1 MMKGNNSTN
10 TNQTPTIGDML
21 DRIKDISIKV
31 KQYPSGSPRRKY
43 LEEEQSKIIDQF
55 DGVPDIQSQ
64 CKKLIGD
71 ISAQMSDKPHTKQ
84 IRSQS
89 ITRELDSI
97 FSRMI
102 ELQKQ
107 IQQSSGNKNEI
118 ECLNAEYSNLMD
130 FVDNISD
137 YPKLSG
143 ESESS
148 SKGE

>member
-1 MMKGNNSTN
+1 
-10 TNQTPTIGDML
+10 
-21 DRIKDISIKV
+21 
-31 KQYPSGSPRRKY
+31 
-43 LEEEQSKIIDQF
+43 
-55 DGVPDIQSQ
+55 
-64 CKKLIGD
+64 
-71 ISAQMSDKPHTKQ
+71 
-84 IRSQS
+84 
-89 ITRELDSI
+89 
-97 FSRMI
+97 MI

>member
-1 MMKGNNSTN
+1 MMKGNNSPD

-21 DRIKDISIKV
+21 ERIKDISLKL

-71 ISAQMSDKPHTKQ
+71 IRTQIHDKPQTKKIQ
-84 IRSQS
+84 SQTS
-89 ITRELDSI
+89 TTELDNI

-102 ELQKQ
+102 ELQQQ
-107 IQQSSGNKNEI
+107 IKQSSGNKNEI
-118 ECLNAEYSNLMD
+118 EFLNAEYSNLMD

-143 ESESS
+143 ENEIS

>member
-1 MMKGNNSTN
+1 MKGNNSPD

-21 DRIKDISIKV
+21 DRIKNISIKV
-31 KQYPSGSPRRKY
+31 KQYPSGSPRKKY
-43 LEEEQSKIIDQF
+43 LEEEQSKMIDQF

-71 ISAQMSDKPHTKQ
+71 IHTQIYDKPQTDTTK
-84 IRSQS
+84 
-89 ITRELDSI
+89 LDNI

-107 IQQSSGNKNEI
+107 IKQSSGKNEI